1 MTESLP
7 GLVGSIRAR
16 ESLTVE
22 EARNLEVVREFLSL
36 AGPGSAD
43 QRAHLLSDNFSL
55 RRLGMLNLAEMAGLE
70 DAGSKPHA
78 GYDAM
83 SFSDRRNVIEDMV
96 AAADTVW
103 VIFRMVGSHTGSF
116 WGRSATWESLD
127 LLEFAAFRLAD
138 EKIAEAWFMNDELA
152 ICRQLGIPV
161 GLSLA
166 ADAE

>member
-1 MTESLP
+1 MTEPLP
-7 GLVGSIRAR
+7 GLVGSRRSR
-16 ESLTVE
+16 ESLTDE
-22 EARNLEVVREFLSL
+22 EARNLEVVQEFLSL

-43 QRAHLLSDNFSL
+43 QRAHLMSEDFRL
-55 RRLGMLNLAEMAGLE
+55 RRLGMINLAEMAGLG

-83 SFSDRRNVIEDMV
+83 SFSDRRNVIEDIV

-103 VIFRMVGSHTGSF
+103 VIFRMVGTHTGSF

-127 LLEFAAFRLAD
+127 LLEFAAFRLAG

-161 GLSLA
+161 GLSLPA
-166 ADAE
+166 ADE